1 MVNENNSIVVD
12 KAFIASNKYI
22 KKEIIPEGA
31 GVLVSYDEEI
41 EKSET
46 KKTDKFASSIWFEI
60 NIPKKDYLLHMDLPM
75 REQPDQILQTLLSN
89 DALAFLFRGE
99 GIDMDKKVKQYIVD
113 TSVPEDKKF
122 DTYTREMKTWY
133 DMKRN
138 QIMVLDSGL
147 QYMELVVSRTVK
159 KDIEVASAYMDKF
172 GAFGSLYKDKKGERV
187 IIYDPHT
194 KLILG
199 TKHAER
205 AAMSLSA

>member
-1 MVNENNSIVVD
+1 MEFENMSYPIRILHVVTYMGRGGLETMIMNYYRHID
-12 KAFIASNKYI
+12 RSKVQFDF
-22 KKEIIPEGA
+22 
-31 GVLVSYDEEI
+31 LVHYEAPQFYDEEI

-46 KKTDKFASSIWFEI
+46 KKTDKFSSSIWFEI

-75 REQPDQILQTLLSN
+75 REQPDQILRTLLSN

-99 GIDMDKKVKQYIVD
+99 GIDMDKKVKQFIVD

-147 QYMELVVSRTVK
+147 KYMELVVSRTVK
-159 KDIEVASAYMDKF
+159 KDIEVASAYM
-172 GAFGSLYKDKKGERV
+172 EM
-187 IIYDPHT
+187 
-194 KLILG
+194 
-199 TKHAER
+199 E
-205 AAMSLSA
+205 